1 MIDKG
6 KLYRGLDI
14 QITDKIILRQ
24 PTLNEI
30 FDFGENE
37 YLGLVHTLT
46 ATHMDSNIIVMLTD
60 TGLDFNNITDWQL
73 FLLLYSQISNGVDLL
88 FKGLKF
94 SDFQIKASENSKMF
108 LEDSNG
114 VIIDETIYK
123 IIVMYL
129 RTMNGI
135 PASKFTRVKDDP
147 VQKQMAIDD
156 AKRQVDT
163 WKRKSQ
169 LGLINSSPLLPYI
182 SYLVNKA
189 GFKHDEVTVFNMK
202 IYAFWDSVNRL
213 LAIDNA
219 EHLYFGL
226 YSGNLDLKKS
236 PSLKKEMDATREL

>member
-88 FKGLKF
+88 FKGLK
-94 SDFQIKASENSKMF
+94 SK
-108 LEDSNG
+108 LL
-114 VIIDETIYK
+114 K
-123 IIVMYL
+123 I
-129 RTMNGI
+129 
-135 PASKFTRVKDDP
+135 
-147 VQKQMAIDD
+147 
-156 AKRQVDT
+156 AKC
-163 WKRKSQ
+163 
-169 LGLINSSPLLPYI
+169 
-182 SYLVNKA
+182 
-189 GFKHDEVTVFNMK
+189 F
-202 IYAFWDSVNRL
+202 
-213 LAIDNA
+213 
-219 EHLYFGL
+219 
-226 YSGNLDLKKS
+226 
-236 PSLKKEMDATREL
+236 